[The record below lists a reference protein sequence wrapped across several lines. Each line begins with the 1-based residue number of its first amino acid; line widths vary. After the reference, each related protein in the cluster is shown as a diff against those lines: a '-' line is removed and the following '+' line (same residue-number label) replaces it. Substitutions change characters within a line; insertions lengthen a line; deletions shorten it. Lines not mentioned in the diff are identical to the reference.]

1 MIKMGFNKGF
11 VNDKCKK
18 EHNKKFKCLFMGMK
32 KIAVVN
38 LAAAGAMITI
48 PGLFSDCNV
57 MANQKVKL
65 SIGKNKLVNKSKYGY
80 LQVATQ
86 GNQTVKV
93 IVP

>member
-1 MIKMGFNKGF
+1 MIKRGFNKGF

-86 GNQTVKV
+86 GK
-93 IVP
+93 

>member
-48 PGLFSDCNV
+48 PMLWPI
-57 MANQKVKL
+57 KK
-65 SIGKNKLVNKSKYGY
+65 
-80 LQVATQ
+80 
-86 GNQTVKV
+86 
-93 IVP
+93 

>member
-1 MIKMGFNKGF
+1 MIKRGFNKGF

-65 SIGKNKLVNKSKYGY
+65 SIGKN
-80 LQVATQ
+80 
-86 GNQTVKV
+86 QTVKV